1 MMYIYDGRECFYQWD
16 KHQKITSLDFKVG
29 DEIHFVNA
37 SDSTA
42 LVVLTYEYN
51 GKIVAN
57 VPNILLEKTYPIIAY
72 RYVCANDSNYTT
84 ERHQFDV
91 LKRQKPDPYVYE
103 ETETYT
109 IKAAVDE
116 AIRVLIESGEVDGKS
131 AYEIALENGFEGTEQ
146 EWLDSLEGKDGYTPI
161 NGVDYLTPEERTQMI
176 VDVLKTLSSAHDETC
191 LGTWCFV
198 EPLLDISMLQDMQYA
213 FDFSCHINTT
223 QGTKYYTS
231 IRRDQA
237 SENSLIRYYKSDGS
251 NSIAYRT
258 KYGEF
263 SANSYQRINVTS
275 EPPDDV
281 KLFLKTNGIFIGDV
295 DERIRSLEARIAAL
309 E

>member
-16 KHQKITSLDFKVG
+16 LHQKITSPDFKVG

-37 SDSTA
+37 SDSSA
-42 LVVLTYEYN
+42 IVVLTYEYN

-72 RYVCANDSNYTT
+72 RYVYANDSSYTT

-103 ETETYT
+103 ETEVYT
-109 IKAAVDE
+109 VKAVVDE
-116 AIRVLIESGEVDGKS
+116 AIREVIESGE
-131 AYEIALENGFEGTEQ
+131 
-146 EWLDSLEGKDGYTPI
+146 LDGKDGYTPI
-161 NGVDYLTPEERTQMI
+161 KGVDYLTPKEQTQMI
-176 VDVLKTLSSAHDETC
+176 ADVLKTLSTAHDESC

-198 EPLLDISMLQDMQYA
+198 EPLLDISMLQDIQYE
-213 FDFSCHINTT
+213 FDFSCHINNT
-223 QGTKYYTS
+223 QGTKYYKS
-231 IRRDQA
+231 IRRHQVNDDH
-237 SENSLIRYYKSDGS
+237 SLIRYYKSDGS
-251 NSIAYRT
+251 NTIVYRT

-263 SANSYQRINVTS
+263 TSNSYQRVNVLS
-275 EPPDDV
+275 EPHDDI
-281 KLFLKTNGIFIGDV
+281 KLFLKTNGVFIGDV